1 MIFRYITF
9 GLFIFCSGCGSE
21 KVKECE
27 MESIGVVTMNS
38 DKSLTLQLRAEDT
51 DSGKLGDAYFVI
63 MPTDKRYNNIL
74 EHVGEIKVGE
84 TKDYIVKGGNAEDL
98 NCENQ

>member
-9 GLFIFCSGCGSE
+9 GLFIFCAGCGSE
-21 KVKECE
+21 KLEDCE

-63 MPTDKRYNNIL
+63 KPTDQRYNSIL

-84 TKDYIVKGGNAEDL
+84 ARDYIVKDGKGEDS
-98 NCENQ
+98 NCVK